1 MRSTIRTQVTLI
13 LIMRT
18 LKIKFTIDFESDG
31 KIDKIERGKGMPNS
45 AEKLILS
52 ELDHIQSEIKHN
64 VPEPSINL
72 QWLWNM
78 KFEKRYSN
86 QY

>member
-1 MRSTIRTQVTLI
+1 MIWPNKSVPATLYSKS
-13 LIMRT
+13 LT
-18 LKIKFTIDFESDG
+18 
-31 KIDKIERGKGMPNS
+31 NY

-72 QWLWNM
+72 QWLVM
-78 KFEKRYSN
+78 EYEV
-86 QY
+86 

>member
-1 MRSTIRTQVTLI
+1 
-13 LIMRT
+13 
-18 LKIKFTIDFESDG
+18 
-31 KIDKIERGKGMPNS
+31 MPDYS
-45 AEKLILS
+45 EKLILS
-52 ELDHIQSEIKHN
+52 ELDRIQSEIKRH

-86 QY
+86 